1 MTRTASVIANKARAC
16 VLHSRLLSPDSS
28 DTWTSRLHRFALEKS
43 TDLCPAPPAER
54 RGGGRGWFGGEGE
67 GGGTWKGASKRQFK
81 SLTLSHLTYVRH
93 AWSETDNAPMVG
105 ESSSYD
111 RNMPAVSFFF
121 CLFTKSSRSLLS
133 RTGFVGRP
141 DRLFYLGQNNFNTE
155 REM

>member
-1 MTRTASVIANKARAC
+1 MV
-16 VLHSRLLSPDSS
+16 
-28 DTWTSRLHRFALEKS
+28 W
-43 TDLCPAPPAER
+43 
-54 RGGGRGWFGGEGE
+54 RG

-105 ESSSYD
+105 ESFSYD

-121 CLFTKSSRSLLS
+121 CLVTKSSRSLLS

-141 DRLFYLGQNNFNTE
+141 DRLFHLGRNNFNTHTE
-155 REM
+155 RCEWNLFSVSLAVSPEPGSREVVAWPSTDHENEVC